1 MLPTFIIITVIV
13 VVIVLWIISIQHRL
27 AVLEENIK
35 SAMSQIGMQLW
46 SRFDA
51 LTALLDLTKHY
62 TGNECD
68 TLIDTVKLRRRVITA
83 KSKPDDVL
91 IQERIIAETL
101 GRIVLLTEQYPE
113 LKANKT
119 YIKTMEAVKIFENMV
134 RTSGLIYNDSVTKF
148 NREIRMFPD
157 SMFAIMMGFQQ
168 RDYLEEMVSETSEQ
182 GKITLRI
189 KEEHTL

>member
-13 VVIVLWIISIQHRL
+13 VVFVLWIISIQHRL

-35 SAMSQIGMQLW
+35 SSMSQIGMQLW

-51 LTALLDLTKHY
+51 LTALLDMTKHY
-62 TGNECD
+62 ARNECD

-91 IQERIIAETL
+91 VQERIIAETWD
-101 GRIVLLTEQYPE
+101 RIVLLTEQYPE

-119 YIKTMEAVKIFENMV
+119 YIKTMDAVKIFDNMV
-134 RTSGLIYNDSVTKF
+134 RTSSLIYNDSVTKF

-157 SMFAIMMGFQQ
+157 SMFATIMGFRQ
-168 RDYLEEMVSETSEQ
+168 RDYLEEMVSETS
-182 GKITLRI
+182 GAWKNHMIN